1 MRFPKIKVKN
11 KNAFKYKKNDVM
23 LNHFNDF
30 TEDKID
36 IVVVLEQGND
46 IVTIED
52 KIEELEYV
60 VIKVYF
66 KKEGKLK

>member
-11 KNAFKYKKNDVM
+11 KNTFKYKKNVVM

-30 TEDKID
+30 
-36 IVVVLEQGND
+36 
-46 IVTIED
+46 IED
-52 KIEELEYV
+52 KIEELEYA

-66 KKEGKLK
+66 KKEGA

>member
-1 MRFPKIKVKN
+1 
-11 KNAFKYKKNDVM
+11 M

-36 IVVVLEQGND
+36 IVVILEQGND

-52 KIEELEYV
+52 KIEELEYA

-66 KKEGKLK
+66 KKEGKLKW